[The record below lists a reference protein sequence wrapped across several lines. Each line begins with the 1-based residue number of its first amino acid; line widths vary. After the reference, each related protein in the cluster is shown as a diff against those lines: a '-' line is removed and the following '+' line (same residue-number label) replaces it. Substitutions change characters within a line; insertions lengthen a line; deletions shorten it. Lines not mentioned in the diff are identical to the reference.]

1 MGKPLTF
8 ILDSSTATNKQSLL
22 LDGKNVKI
30 CVKNAALD
38 GGFALMVAFDVHTA
52 FRFQLQIFSF
62 ILTSLLFAK
71 NLNQSKICQ
80 LRITNCIEARFTRNQ
95 INKSR
100 CCQRSLLRFNYR
112 TFSYKQLA
120 FILSYHKINTSVV
133 DGSPKPILCN
143 NFPLSFHSS
152 SPIALCR

>member
-22 LDGKNVKI
+22 LDGKNVN

-80 LRITNCIEARFTRNQ
+80 LRITNWIEARFTRNQ
-95 INKSR
+95 INKSCVASGR
-100 CCQRSLLRFNYR
+100 C
-112 TFSYKQLA
+112 
-120 FILSYHKINTSVV
+120 FILIIALFHINSSHLSYHITKSIRALLTAARNRYCV
-133 DGSPKPILCN
+133 II
-143 NFPLSFHSS
+143 FHSHS
-152 SPIALCR
+152 IPAVR